1 MSVTPPRPRRSPW
14 RLALV
19 VLWVLLG
26 LMTSVMAVLIGFLF
40 DAPGSTSN
48 PYLIQ
53 AAWGLAALPLTFFI
67 GAVGLLF
74 AQTPWVR
81 IVLIALP
88 LVAAGVVMHGFA
100 KIDSVCGGAFAC
112 PKAKT

>member
-1 MSVTPPRPRRSPW
+1 MSVSLSRPRQSLW

-19 VLWVLLG
+19 ILWVILG
-26 LMTSVMAVLIGFLF
+26 LLTTLMALSIGFLF

-53 AAWGLAALPLTFFI
+53 AAWGLAALPFTFFI
-67 GAVGLLF
+67 GAVGLLL
-74 AQTPWVR
+74 AKTPWVR

-100 KIDSVCGGAFAC
+100 KIDSICGGAFAC
-112 PKAKT
+112 PKPKT

>member
-1 MSVTPPRPRRSPW
+1 MSVSRPRPRRSPW

-19 VLWVLLG
+19 ILWVSLG
-26 LMTSVMAVLIGFLF
+26 LLTSIMALSVGFLF
-40 DAPGSTSN
+40 DAPGSTDN
-48 PYLIQ
+48 PYLVQ
-53 AAWGLAALPLTFFI
+53 AAWGLGALPLTFFI

-74 AQTPWVR
+74 AHTPWVR

-88 LVAAGVVMHGFA
+88 LVAASVVLHDFA

-112 PKAKT
+112 PKAKS